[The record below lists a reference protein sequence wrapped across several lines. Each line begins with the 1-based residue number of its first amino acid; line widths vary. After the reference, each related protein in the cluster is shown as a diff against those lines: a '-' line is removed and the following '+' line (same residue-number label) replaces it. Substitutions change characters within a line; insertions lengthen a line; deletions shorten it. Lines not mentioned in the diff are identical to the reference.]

1 MTQRKMFI
9 TFFALCFVVV
19 LPVTSLYAIDS
30 EQTRQTIL
38 MIKGVRVVVE
48 DPQPNIQ
55 KYVQRFGLTK
65 EQLQTTIEQ
74 RLMKAGITM
83 LDQEKWLKTAGRPI
97 LYININTHEYQK
109 YWYAYT
115 IIVDLRQIVTL
126 ETNPDVRTLAST
138 WSVNMAGIA
147 NIGNLDTINKNIN
160 VLVDRFIE
168 ARQSLLAKTK

>member
-1 MTQRKMFI
+1 MFMMI
-9 TFFALCFVVV
+9 VTVCILAM
-19 LPVTSLYAIDS
+19 LPVANLHAIDS

-38 MIKGVRVVVE
+38 AIKGVRVVVE

-65 EQLQTTIEQ
+65 EQLQKSIEQ
-74 RLMKAGITM
+74 RLMKAGMTI
-83 LDQEKWLKTAGRPI
+83 LEQEKWLKTAGRPI
-97 LYININTHEYQK
+97 LYVNINTHEYQK

-126 ETNPDVRTLAST
+126 EANPDLQTLAST

-147 NIGNLDTINKNIN
+147 NIGSLDTINKNVN

-168 ARQSLLAKTK
+168 ARQPLLPKTK

>member
-1 MTQRKMFI
+1 MTYRKIFMTI
-9 TFFALCFVVV
+9 FVLSIIAI
-19 LPVTSLYAIDS
+19 LPAANLYAIDS

-48 DPQPNIQ
+48 DPQSNIQ

-65 EQLQTTIEQ
+65 EQLQKSIEQ
-74 RLMKAGITM
+74 RLMKAGITI
-83 LDQEKWLKTAGRPI
+83 LEQEKWLKTAGRPI
-97 LYININTHEYQK
+97 LYVNINTHEYQK
-109 YWYAYT
+109 YWYAYA

-147 NIGNLDTINKNIN
+147 NIGSLDIIHKNIN

-168 ARQSLLAKTK
+168 ARQSLLPKTK

>member
-9 TFFALCFVVV
+9 TFFALCFIAV

-38 MIKGVRVVVE
+38 TIKGVRVVVE

-65 EQLQTTIEQ
+65 EQLQKTIEQ

-147 NIGNLDTINKNIN
+147 NIGSLDTINKNID

-168 ARQSLLAKTK
+168 ARQSLLPKTK